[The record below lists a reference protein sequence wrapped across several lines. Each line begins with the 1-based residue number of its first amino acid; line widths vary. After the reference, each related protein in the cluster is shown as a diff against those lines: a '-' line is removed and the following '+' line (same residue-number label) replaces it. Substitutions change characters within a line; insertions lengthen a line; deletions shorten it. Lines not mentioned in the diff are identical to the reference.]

1 MKEEQLFVFHHIMR
15 SPCEEEKYHAVL
27 AEGKLF
33 TGTSGVFVDCF
44 FFMFYF
50 YLFINLHKM

>member
-15 SPCEEEKYHAVL
+15 SPCEEEKCHAVL

-44 FFMFYF
+44 FFHVLF
-50 YLFINLHKM
+50 LFI